1 MNRFLKFFL
10 LVIFSATF
18 ILGPTSEG
26 KCLEDLSGKPDQH
39 ISGSMDY
46 SKAVGQLL
54 QYSPFLTNT
63 SLEVRVR
70 SLDESDSRYAFIP
83 GVTFRTRFY
92 PHQPTES
99 DSNDPYSLEFAVDSY
114 NPIEVYVTL
123 QARKIITRIAVLA
136 HLQAIS
142 DALQRL
148 GIGYLELEKMENLE
162 TLQKEWIELA
172 KESIL
177 FHRNR
182 IATGGSSSLD
192 LQLAEQELE
201 VGNAELEK
209 MAVARAT
216 VLDGVKHLIGLQP
229 GQMPD
234 LSLQNVHEQVIDGFD
249 PDRAS
254 LDEAKARSVDL
265 KIQHLKVDLQKRN
278 VTVAY
283 ARFMPNL
290 LFGLTTTDPL
300 SAQHD
305 RGLFFSVG
313 FELPLWDGLKRFH
326 NISRQKTIL
335 QQYNTENSLKETDLE
350 SKWKAAQE
358 KLRSAKVQLKL
369 ARSQEKLVSL
379 RERQVRIGYN
389 AGREDLATVLAEQ
402 RKHIEARK
410 SILTNQLE
418 YEKSV
423 LALRNLSG
431 HLLNSYVSPGSD
443 EKANDDSIPPGQG
456 NPEENS
462 AL

>member
-1 MNRFLKFFL
+1 MNRSLKLFLP
-10 LVIFSATF
+10 VICSAVF
-18 ILGPTSEG
+18 ILGPSSG
-26 KCLEDLSGKPDQH
+26 GGCLEGPSCKPDQH
-39 ISGSMDY
+39 IPGSLDY
-46 SKAVGQLL
+46 AKAVGQLL
-54 QYSPFLTNT
+54 QYSPFLANT
-63 SLEVRVR
+63 SLEIKLRR
-70 SLDESDSRYAFIP
+70 LDESDSRYAFIP
-83 GVTFRTRFY
+83 GITFRTRFY
-92 PHQPTES
+92 PHQPTDS

-114 NPIEVYVTL
+114 NPVEVYVNV
-123 QARKIITRIAVLA
+123 QARKIITRIAVLV

-162 TLQKEWIELA
+162 ALQKEWIALA
-172 KESIL
+172 RQSIL

-182 IATGGSSSLD
+182 ITTGGSSSLD
-192 LQLAEQELE
+192 LQWAEQELE
-201 VGNAELEK
+201 VGDAEREK
-209 MAVARAT
+209 MVVARTT

-229 GQMPD
+229 DQMPD
-234 LSLQNVHEQVIDGFD
+234 LSLHSVQEQVIDGFN
-249 PDRAS
+249 PDMAS
-254 LDEAKARSVDL
+254 LEEAKARSVDL
-265 KIQHLKVDLQKRN
+265 KIQNLKVDLQKRN

-313 FELPLWDGLKRFH
+313 FELPLWDGLKRLH
-326 NISRQKTIL
+326 NITRQKTIL
-335 QQYNTENSLKETDLE
+335 QQYHSENSLKETDLE

-369 ARSQEKLVSL
+369 ANSQEKLASL

-389 AGREDLATVLAEQ
+389 VGREDLATVLAEQ

-410 SILTNQLE
+410 TVLTNQLE
-418 YEKSV
+418 YEKAV
-423 LALRNLSG
+423 LVLRNLSG

-443 EKANDDSIPPGQG
+443 EKVDNDSIPPGQG
-456 NPEENS
+456 NPE
-462 AL
+462 